1 VKPFA
6 TRKLGKSGLDVSI
19 LGFGGVPIG
28 DFWAKLSD
36 ETAVATVKRAAEAGL
51 SLYDT
56 SPLYG
61 HGLSEHRIG
70 QVLRQ
75 RQRSSFVLST
85 KVGRILEPMDE
96 AKIDRG
102 WFAGGLNFEARYDYS
117 YDGSMRSLEHS
128 LHRLGMNRVDV
139 LLIHDID
146 VWTHGSNYKTRLK
159 EVMSGCYPALEK
171 LRSSGVVRAIGIG
184 VNENAPAVYFARET
198 DIDCILL
205 AGRYTLLEH
214 AALDELLP
222 LCTKKNIGIMLGGPY
237 NSGILATGAVPGATY
252 NYKPAPQNI
261 LDRVAKIEAVC
272 GRHGLPIAAAAL
284 QFPLGHPNVSSMI
297 PGAAKPEEVDRN
309 IALMQTAIPAAFWD
323 ELKEEGLMPG
333 NAPVPH
339 VNSNLQAKSP

>member
-1 VKPFA
+1 LNPLT
-6 TRKLGKSGLDVSI
+6 TRKLGKSGLNVSI

-28 DFWAKLSD
+28 DFWTKLSD
-36 ETAVATVKRAAEAGL
+36 ETAVATVRRAAEAGL

-61 HGLSEHRIG
+61 HGLSEHRMG

-75 RQRSSFVLST
+75 RPRGSFVLST

-96 AKIDRG
+96 AKINRG
-102 WFAGGLNFEARYDYS
+102 WFAGGLNFEPRYDYS
-117 YDGSMRSLEHS
+117 YDGVMSSLEHS

-146 VWTHGSNYKTRLK
+146 VWTHGNDYPMRLK

-171 LRSSGVVRAIGIG
+171 LRSAGVVRAIGIG
-184 VNENAPAVYFARET
+184 VNEIVPSVHFARET

-222 LCTKKNIGIMLGGPY
+222 LCSKKNIGIMLGGPY

-252 NYKPAPQNI
+252 NYKPAPKDVM
-261 LDRVAKIEAVC
+261 DRVAKIETVC
-272 GRHGLPIAAAAL
+272 QRHGVPIAAAAL
-284 QFPLGHPNVSSMI
+284 QFPLSHPCISSMI

-309 IALMQTAIPAAFWD
+309 MALMHLAVPRGLWD
-323 ELKEEGLMPG
+323 ELKQQGLMPAH
-333 NAPVPH
+333 APVP
-339 VNSNLQAKSP
+339 L